1 LKQFC
6 LRAINVILAY
16 FRGTLRNCS
25 ECGKEFIPDDQWC
38 RTCGLR
44 RRKRSFLTRLM
55 VFNASMG
62 LLLLLILGL
71 LQYVVGL
78 INTDVVERAVA
89 GEFPFFTAWF
99 YIGVGFLSSIM
110 PLILLKRFWV
120 FLTTFSDNNNRKGKL

>member
-1 LKQFC
+1 LKQFW
-6 LRAINVILAY
+6 LKTINAILAY

-25 ECGKEFIPDDQWC
+25 ECGREFIPDDQWC

-44 RRKRSFLTRLM
+44 RGKRSFLTRLM

-110 PLILLKRFWV
+110 PLILLKRFWD
-120 FLTTFSDNNNRKGKL
+120 FLTN

>member
-1 LKQFC
+1 
-6 LRAINVILAY
+6 
-16 FRGTLRNCS
+16 
-25 ECGKEFIPDDQWC
+25 
-38 RTCGLR
+38 
-44 RRKRSFLTRLM
+44 M

-78 INTDVVERAVA
+78 INTDVVERAVS

-110 PLILLKRFWV
+110 PLILLKRFWD
-120 FLTTFSDNNNRKGKL
+120 FLTN